1 MIKILDKNRQRY
13 FKYTPIKTFDFAK
26 SMDFIPITFSEA
38 KELCCHFPIVITE
51 NSGIAVLAILAKGVG
66 GRGVTAIKENGSFA
80 GKYIPAFLR
89 RYPFVWVKEAEN
101 DTLHLAYE
109 SESGCFDAP
118 TGERIFD
125 DEGNPAKI
133 LEQIVE
139 LMSGIEKEM
148 TITQNILHTLKERE
162 IIQPVNFVAG
172 EGDEAKKVSYFS
184 AINREKL
191 IEQDDDFLLTT
202 LKNGWM
208 EMIELHLLSLSHLK
222 G

>member
-1 MIKILDKNRQRY
+1 MIKLLDKNKQRY

-26 SMDFIPITFSEA
+26 SVDFIPITFSEV
-38 KELCCHFPIVITE
+38 KQLCCHFPIVIAE
-51 NSGIAVLAILAKGVG
+51 NSDTAALAILAKGVG

-89 RYPFVWVKEAEN
+89 RYPFAWIKEGE
-101 DTLHLAYE
+101 DETLHLGYE

-118 TGERIFD
+118 TGKRLFD

-133 LEQIVE
+133 LEQILE

-148 TITQNILHTLKERE
+148 KITQNILHTLKERE
-162 IIQPVNFVAG
+162 IIQPVNFIVG

-208 EMIELHLLSLSHLK
+208 EMIELHLLSLRHLK